1 MMVLIGKL
9 LVLGGMTVLG
19 LRHAGGLRS
28 RVHCL
33 GAFLGAVERAQREL
47 AFSLPPVEELLAR
60 MGEGL
65 RDPAGKWF
73 LDCRTAFQQR
83 REECLEEI
91 WARRLRE
98 AELPLKEEDLDLLN
112 GLGGLL
118 GRFDGESQE
127 KALGQIHA
135 RLEEQLAGARED
147 AQRLGKVYG
156 TLGVAMGLFCV
167 ILL

>member
-1 MMVLIGKL
+1 MVLLGKC
-9 LVLGGMTVLG
+9 LVLGGMTLLG
-19 LRHAGGLRS
+19 LRHAGELRR
-28 RVHCL
+28 RVQCL

-47 AFSLPPVEELLAR
+47 AFSLPPVEELLGR

-65 RDPAGKWF
+65 WAPVGAWF
-73 LDCRTAFQQR
+73 SGCCAAFRER

-91 WARRLRE
+91 WTRRLRE
-98 AELPLKEEDLDLLN
+98 EELPLREEDMELLN

-127 KALGQIHA
+127 KALGQLHV

-147 AQRLGKVYG
+147 AKRLGKVYG
-156 TLGVAMGLFCV
+156 TLGVTLGLFCV

>member
-1 MMVLIGKL
+1 MVLVGKC
-9 LVLGGMTVLG
+9 LVLGGMTLLG

-47 AFSLPPVEELLAR
+47 AFSLPPVEELLHR

-65 RDPAGKWF
+65 REPVGKWF
-73 LDCRTAFQQR
+73 LDCCAAFRQR

-91 WARRLRE
+91 WTRRLRE
-98 AELPLKEEDLDLLN
+98 ADLPLREADLDLLN
-112 GLGGLL
+112 NLGGLL

-147 AQRLGKVYG
+147 AQRLGKVYA
-156 TLGVAMGLFCV
+156 TLGITLGLFCV